1 VSADRHIPGKLVKG
15 VFQRALFADLSA
27 DLITAL
33 AAAGLDLSVPLHD
46 AYPRTVWY
54 RAIELT
60 AASLFPDEAPD
71 ARLRRLGRHVIESL
85 EARKLVKGPW
95 LSMAKLMGP
104 RRALS
109 KAAELGA
116 QYSPVR
122 LDVREHHSKEVEV
135 TVAEDQQPE
144 FLAGLLEA
152 LVELLGGKVASVRV
166 EAAGHGRAVMRASW
180 R

>member
-1 VSADRHIPGKLVKG
+1 MSADRHIPGKLVKG

-109 KAAELGA
+109 KAAGCA
-116 QYSPVR
+116 RVR
-122 LDVREHHSKEVEV
+122 SC
-135 TVAEDQQPE
+135 
-144 FLAGLLEA
+144 
-152 LVELLGGKVASVRV
+152 
-166 EAAGHGRAVMRASW
+166 W
-180 R
+180 